1 MMAITTSNS
10 INVKP
15 LVLFVFIL
23 VSCLCP
29 VLPSDHSPG
38 PVKSQTQIPIPQPVN
53 LRRLQRHYAHC
64 PPLVTGPNQRT
75 TRRDARV
82 GNPLGPPHA
91 ARKFRFLNRPAQ
103 FRHSLLVT
111 ELTDAPVPINLL

>member
-1 MMAITTSNS
+1 M
-10 INVKP
+10 
-15 LVLFVFIL
+15 
-23 VSCLCP
+23 
-29 VLPSDHSPG
+29 
-38 PVKSQTQIPIPQPVN
+38 N

-111 ELTDAPVPINLL
+111 ELTDAPVPIDLLQRLAPDPEQAKLRGAKQPS